1 MGEFHKVANTSEIL
15 DGEVKA
21 FVVENTSV
29 AICNRNNNFY
39 AFRDECSHEAFP
51 LSDGDLEGDN
61 IICMYH
67 GAEFDISS
75 GEALCLPAIEPIDVY
90 EVKIEGDY
98 ILVKVD

>member
-1 MGEFHKVANTSEIL
+1 MAEFHKVASTSEIL

-21 FVVENTSV
+21 FVVENVSI

-51 LSDGDLEGDN
+51 LSDGYLEGDN
-61 IICMYH
+61 IACMYH
-67 GAEFDISS
+67 GAEFDITT
-75 GEALCLPAIEPIDVY
+75 GEALCLPAIEPIEVY
-90 EVKIEGDY
+90 ELKIDGDD